1 MIILFIAKNGTKY
14 VQFKFFGIFQ
24 LFLTV
29 DILTDFDSLY
39 QFISKWMHAKESLH
53 YGTSVY
59 YEGVINQF
67 HHIFKTFDIV
77 TFVSW

>member
-1 MIILFIAKNGTKY
+1 MNACTVRVNKKRVLRQNFYKPMIILFIAKNGTKY

-39 QFISKWMHAKESLH
+39 QFISK
-53 YGTSVY
+53 
-59 YEGVINQF
+59 
-67 HHIFKTFDIV
+67 
-77 TFVSW
+77 